1 MGSNSKNCTSVFEL
15 MIEWTPNRKRPMANG
30 LNMWTNLRLI
40 GTTLPGIF
48 LLTWFSQPGP
58 QSRCGSAFSS
68 TACAAQAELKSLA
81 KPTRK
86 PGLPTDQATLR
97 IPPVLLTTDH
107 RKRCRVH
114 IGDSLPPIELPL
126 LGGNP
131 TKLATLQGKQ
141 ATVILF
147 WHPHHW
153 MTQDALNDISG
164 LTKQW
169 ANQRVK
175 LVGIASGQ
183 PAGKVQTQ
191 LTAVGAEFPQ
201 LLDTDNH
208 AYSQV
213 SNLKASESSLPWIIV
228 LDAEGKIAW
237 FDIEY
242 SESSRR
248 ELRQTVSV
256 LVKKP

>member
-1 MGSNSKNCTSVFEL
+1 MGSNSKNCTYVFEL
-15 MIEWTPNRKRPMANG
+15 MNEWIQNRKRPMAIG
-30 LNMWTNLRLI
+30 PNMWTNLRLI
-40 GTTLPGIF
+40 GTILPGIF
-48 LLTWFSQPGP
+48 LLTWSSQPGP
-58 QSRCGSAFSS
+58 QSGYGSAFSS
-68 TACAAQAELKSLA
+68 TACAAQAELKPLA
-81 KPTRK
+81 KPPRK
-86 PGLPTDQATLR
+86 PDLPTDQATLR
-97 IPPVLLTTDH
+97 IPPVILSTDH

-126 LGGNP
+126 MGGNP

-147 WHPHHW
+147 WHSHHW
-153 MTQDALNDISG
+153 MTQDALSDFST

-169 ANQRVK
+169 ANQSVK
-175 LVGIASGQ
+175 LVGIACGQ
-183 PAGKVQTQ
+183 PVGKVQTQ

-208 AYSQV
+208 AYSQI

-242 SESSRR
+242 SEASRR
-248 ELRQTVSV
+248 ELRQTVGV
-256 LVKKP
+256 LMKRP